1 MKPKLALRSVEQVR
15 ALADPLRLR
24 IVELLVPAEHAAAD
38 LARMVGIP
46 VTRVYHHLDLLLE
59 AGLIE
64 VTRRVPRRGIEERI
78 FRASARRYELAED
91 LFAPDA
97 DAASSNATLEELA
110 RTVLV
115 GGFETLVDGLRS
127 GRVDP
132 GAAGRGVL
140 LQNRMLRI
148 TPAGFEA
155 LTRELPA
162 WLDAFA
168 RRHRA
173 PGSGGF
179 RLALALFPGEQTDTP
194 QPSGAKGD
202 KKPPRRTRPRS
213 RR

>member
-1 MKPKLALRSVEQVR
+1 MKPRLALRSVEQVR

-24 IVELLVPAEHAAAD
+24 IVEALVPQERAALD
-38 LARMVGIP
+38 LARLVGVP

-59 AGLIE
+59 AGLID
-64 VTRRVPRRGIEERI
+64 VVRRVPRRGMEERI
-78 FRASARRYELAED
+78 FRASARRYVLADD
-91 LFAPDA
+91 LFGN
-97 DAASSNATLEELA
+97 DAAAGATSASFEELA

-115 GGFETLVDGLRS
+115 GGFESLVEGLRT

-132 GAAGRGVL
+132 GVASRGVL

-162 WLDAFA
+162 WLDDFA

-173 PGSGGF
+173 AGSGGF
-179 RLALALFPGEQTDTP
+179 RLALALFPGEGTETSVEP
-194 QPSGAKGD
+194 AIEGD
-202 KKPPRRTRPRS
+202 ATGPRRTRRPR
-213 RR
+213 R